1 MQIQVKLCHT
11 DPNRCIVHV
20 SGWQGGEPLGSALG
34 EGPTAE
40 SAEDRALGRLI
51 QRLAN
56 KTSHPNDS
64 DLVETQETQSD
75 ASTNERLITV
85 PFQKDEQNYQPK
97 NTEQLSTSEHQVD
110 AQTDPEDWSDELAAI
125 DHELQRIGWDREEEM
140 LYLQKCFGHSSRHRI
155 TRYSDLTS
163 FLNQLKGLK
172 PGEDPNEASQPL
184 RRTDLLSQCDQ
195 LLEKLRWTPEQ
206 GRRYLQEQLKA
217 RSRQQLND
225 QQLLSFN
232 MLLEAELIT
241 NRQ

>member
-11 DPNRCIVHV
+11 DTNRCIVHV

-56 KTSHPNDS
+56 KTSHLNDS
-64 DLVETQETQSD
+64 DLVETQETESD
-75 ASTNERLITV
+75 TSTNKRLIRV
-85 PFQKDEQNYQPK
+85 PFQKDEQNHQPK
-97 NTEQLSTSEHQVD
+97 NTEQLTTSEHPVD

-125 DHELQRIGWDREEEM
+125 DHELQRIGWDREQEM

-155 TRYSDLTS
+155 TRYSE
-163 FLNQLKGLK
+163 LNSYLNLLKGLK

-184 RRTDLLSQCDQ
+184 RRTDLLNQCDQ
-195 LLEKLRWTPEQ
+195 LLEKLGWTPEQ

-232 MLLEAELIT
+232 MLLEAELIS

>member
-56 KTSHPNDS
+56 KTSPLNDS
-64 DLVETQETQSD
+64 DLVETQESESD
-75 ASTNERLITV
+75 ASTNKRLIRV
-85 PFQKDEQNYQPK
+85 PFEKDEQNHQPN
-97 NTEQLSTSEHQVD
+97 NTEQSSTSEHQVD
-110 AQTDPEDWSDELAAI
+110 ALTDPEDWSDELAAI
-125 DHELQRIGWDREEEM
+125 DNELQRIGWDREQET

-155 TRYSDLTS
+155 TRYSDLTY
-163 FLNQLKGLK
+163 FLNQLKELK
-172 PGEDPNEASQPL
+172 PGEAPNEVGKPL
-184 RRTDLLSQCDQ
+184 RRTDLLNQCDQ
-195 LLEKLRWTPEQ
+195 LLEKLRWTQEQ
-206 GRRYLQEQLKA
+206 GRRYLKDQLKA
-217 RSRQQLND
+217 KSRQQLND

-232 MLLEAELIT
+232 MLLEAELLT
-241 NRQ
+241 NKK

>member
-34 EGPTAE
+34 EGATAE

-56 KTSHPNDS
+56 KRSYLNDS
-64 DLVETQETQSD
+64 DLVETQENESD
-75 ASTNERLITV
+75 ASTNKRLIRV
-85 PFQKDEQNYQPK
+85 PFQKDEENHQPK

-110 AQTDPEDWSDELAAI
+110 AQTDPEDWSDELAEI
-125 DHELQRIGWDREEEM
+125 DHELQRIGWDRGQEM
-140 LYLQKCFGHSSRHRI
+140 FYLQKCFGHSSRHRI

-163 FLNQLKGLK
+163 YLNQLKELK
-172 PGEDPNEASQPL
+172 PGAGPNEAAKPL
-184 RRTDLLSQCDQ
+184 RRTDLLNQCDQ

-241 NRQ
+241 NRK

>member
-56 KTSHPNDS
+56 KTSPLNDS
-64 DLVETQETQSD
+64 DLVETQEAESN
-75 ASTNERLITV
+75 ASTNKRLIRV
-85 PFQKDEQNYQPK
+85 PFQKDEQNHQPN
-97 NTEQLSTSEHQVD
+97 NTEQSSTSEHQVD
-110 AQTDPEDWSDELAAI
+110 ALTDPEDWSDELAAI
-125 DHELQRIGWDREEEM
+125 DHELQRVGWDREQEM

-163 FLNQLKGLK
+163 FLNQLKELK
-172 PGEDPNEASQPL
+172 AGEGPNEAGKPL
-184 RRTDLLSQCDQ
+184 RRTDLLIQCDQ

-232 MLLEAELIT
+232 MLLEAELIS

>member
-20 SGWQGGEPLGSALG
+20 SGWEGGEPLGSALG

-56 KTSHPNDS
+56 KTSHLNDS
-64 DLVETQETQSD
+64 DLVETQETKTD
-75 ASTNERLITV
+75 ASTNKRLIRV

-125 DHELQRIGWDREEEM
+125 DHELQRIGWDREQEM

-155 TRYSDLTS
+155 TRYSELNS
-163 FLNQLKGLK
+163 YLNQLKELK
-172 PGEDPNEASQPL
+172 PGEGPNEAGEPL
-184 RRTDLLSQCDQ
+184 RRTDLLNQCDQ

-232 MLLEAELIT
+232 ILLEAELIT

>member
-11 DPNRCIVHV
+11 DQNRCIVHV

-40 SAEDRALGRLI
+40 SAEARALGRLLR
-51 QRLAN
+51 RLAH
-56 KTSHPNDS
+56 KPSYLNDS
-64 DLVETQETQSD
+64 DVVETNEAESD
-75 ASTNERLITV
+75 VSTNKRLIRV
-85 PFQKDEQNYQPK
+85 PFQKDEQNHQPN
-97 NTEQLSTSEHQVD
+97 NTEQLSTSEHPVD
-110 AQTDPEDWSDELAAI
+110 AHTDPEDWSDELAAI
-125 DHELQRIGWDREEEM
+125 DHELQRIGWDREQEM

-232 MLLEAELIT
+232 MLLEAELIS

>member
-20 SGWQGGEPLGSALG
+20 SGWQGGEHLGSALG

-56 KTSHPNDS
+56 KTSHLNDS
-64 DLVETQETQSD
+64 DLVETQETKTD
-75 ASTNERLITV
+75 ASTNKRLIRV
-85 PFQKDEQNYQPK
+85 PFQKDEQNHQPK

-125 DHELQRIGWDREEEM
+125 DHELQRIGWDREQEM

-155 TRYSDLTS
+155 TRYSELNAY
-163 FLNQLKGLK
+163 LNQLKELK
-172 PGEDPNEASQPL
+172 PGEGPNEAGKPL
-184 RRTDLLSQCDQ
+184 RRTDLLNQCDQ

>member
-11 DPNRCIVHV
+11 DSNRCIVHV
-20 SGWQGGEPLGSALG
+20 SGWQGGDPLGSALG

-40 SAEDRALGRLI
+40 SAEDRAIERLI

-56 KTSHPNDS
+56 KTSLLYDS
-64 DLVETQETQSD
+64 DLVETQETGSD
-75 ASTNERLITV
+75 SSTNKRLISV
-85 PFQKDEQNYQPK
+85 PFQKDEQNHQP
-97 NTEQLSTSEHQVD
+97 NNIEQLSTSEHQVYN
-110 AQTDPEDWSDELAAI
+110 QMDPEDWSDELAAI
-125 DHELQRIGWDREEEM
+125 DHELQRVGWDRDQEM

-155 TRYSDLTS
+155 TRYSELNS
-163 FLNQLKGLK
+163 YLNQLKELK
-172 PGEDPNEASQPL
+172 PGEGPNEAGKPL
-184 RRTDLLSQCDQ
+184 RRTDLLNQCDQ

-232 MLLEAELIT
+232 MLLEAELIS
-241 NRQ
+241 NMQ

>member
-56 KTSHPNDS
+56 KTSPLNDS
-64 DLVETQETQSD
+64 DLVETQESESD
-75 ASTNERLITV
+75 ASTNKRLIRV
-85 PFQKDEQNYQPK
+85 PFHKDEQNHQPN
-97 NTEQLSTSEHQVD
+97 NTEQSSTSEHQVD
-110 AQTDPEDWSDELAAI
+110 ALTDPEDWSDELAAI
-125 DHELQRIGWDREEEM
+125 DNELQRIGWDREQET

-163 FLNQLKGLK
+163 FLNQLKELK
-172 PGEDPNEASQPL
+172 PGEGPNEAGKPL
-184 RRTDLLSQCDQ
+184 RRTDLLNQCDQ
-195 LLEKLRWTPEQ
+195 LLEKLRWTQEQ
-206 GRRYLQEQLKA
+206 GRRYLKDQLKA
-217 RSRQQLND
+217 KSRQQLND

-232 MLLEAELIT
+232 MLLEAELLA
-241 NRQ
+241 NRK

>member
-1 MQIQVKLCHT
+1 MQ
-11 DPNRCIVHV
+11 V

-56 KTSHPNDS
+56 KTSPLNDS
-64 DLVETQETQSD
+64 DLVETQEAESD
-75 ASTNERLITV
+75 ASTNKRLIRV
-85 PFQKDEQNYQPK
+85 PFKKDEQIRQP
-97 NTEQLSTSEHQVD
+97 NNAEQVSASEHQVE
-110 AQTDPEDWSDELAAI
+110 ALTDPEDWSDELAAI
-125 DHELQRIGWDREEEM
+125 DNELQRIGWDREQEM

-163 FLNQLKGLK
+163 FLNQLKELK
-172 PGEDPNEASQPL
+172 PGEDPNEAGKPL
-184 RRTDLLSQCDQ
+184 RRTDLLNQCDQ
-195 LLEKLRWTPEQ
+195 LLEKLRWTPDQ
-206 GRRYLQEQLKA
+206 GRRYLQDQLKA

-241 NRQ
+241 NSQ

>member
-11 DPNRCIVHV
+11 DQNRCIVHV

-51 QRLAN
+51 QRLAK
-56 KTSHPNDS
+56 KTSHLNDG
-64 DLVETQETQSD
+64 DLVETQEAETD
-75 ASTNERLITV
+75 GSTNKRLIRV
-85 PFQKDEQNYQPK
+85 PLQKAEQNHQPK
-97 NTEQLSTSEHQVD
+97 NTEQLSTSEHQVY
-110 AQTDPEDWSDELAAI
+110 AQTDPEDWSDELASI
-125 DHELQRIGWDREEEM
+125 DHELQRIGWDREQEM
-140 LYLQKCFGHSSRHRI
+140 LYLQKCFGHSSRQRI
-155 TRYSDLTS
+155 TRYSELTS
-163 FLNQLKGLK
+163 FLNQLKELK
-172 PGEDPNEASQPL
+172 PGEGPNEARKPL
-184 RRTDLLSQCDQ
+184 RRTDLLNQCDQ

-232 MLLEAELIT
+232 MLLEAELLT
-241 NRQ
+241 NRK